1 MEKEENLNQENI
13 ESEISNEN
21 NETDNKSDD
30 NKEENKVV
38 EEEKELT
45 PEERIKEL
53 EDKLARTFAEME
65 NQRRRFEKEK
75 DDAYEY
81 GGFAFAKEALNL
93 IDNLARSKLILESDD
108 ALKDTEALKKTLEH
122 FDIINKD
129 LISIFTKNNIK
140 PIDCLNKKLDPNL
153 HQAMMEIEDDKKEP
167 GTIVQEVQKGFM
179 IKDRLLRPSLVG
191 VSKKTE
197 KKELTP
203 EERIKELEDKLART
217 FAEMEN
223 QRRRFEKEKDDA
235 YEYGGFAFAKE
246 ALNLIDNLARSKLIL
261 ESDDA
266 LKDTEALK
274 KTLEHFDIINKD
286 LISIFT
292 KNNIKPIDCLNKKLD
307 PNLHQAMMEIEDDQK
322 EPGTI
327 VQEVQKGFMIKD
339 RLLRP
344 SLVGVSKKTE
354 KKEEKSEENKENLN
368 K

>member
-1 MEKEENLNQENI
+1 MEKEENQNQKNTTAKTSDENI
-13 ESEISNEN
+13 ETEQQSEDKQE
-21 NETDNKSDD
+21 DNKS
-30 NKEENKVV
+30 VV
-38 EEEKELT
+38 KEKELS
-45 PEERIKEL
+45 PEEKIKEL

-93 IDNLARSKLILESDD
+93 IDN
-108 ALKDTEALKKTLEH
+108 
-122 FDIINKD
+122 F
-129 LISIFTKNNIK
+129 
-140 PIDCLNKKLDPNL
+140 
-153 HQAMMEIEDDKKEP
+153 
-167 GTIVQEVQKGFM
+167 
-179 IKDRLLRPSLVG
+179 
-191 VSKKTE
+191 
-197 KKELTP
+197 
-203 EERIKELEDKLART
+203 
-217 FAEMEN
+217 
-223 QRRRFEKEKDDA
+223 
-235 YEYGGFAFAKE
+235 
-246 ALNLIDNLARSKLIL
+246 ARSKLIL